1 MRRLCNANFGKEEMV
16 IRFAQWVNE
25 IHNWGLGSWTDGIVD
40 DIKIVLRNSMGARMV
55 VSPTRDD
62 IKEALMD
69 GSDKDKDADE

>member
-1 MRRLCNANFGKEEMV
+1 
-16 IRFAQWVNE
+16 
-25 IHNWGLGSWTDGIVD
+25 
-40 DIKIVLRNSMGARMV
+40 MGARVV